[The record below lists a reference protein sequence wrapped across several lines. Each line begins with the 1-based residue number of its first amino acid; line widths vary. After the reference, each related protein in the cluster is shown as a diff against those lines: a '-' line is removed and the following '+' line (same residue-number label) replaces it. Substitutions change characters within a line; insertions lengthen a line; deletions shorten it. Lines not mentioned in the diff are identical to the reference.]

1 MNIMTL
7 LLLAHLA
14 VAIPVCLHILLTKH
28 EATVPSW
35 LALVLIS
42 PFLGALFYWI
52 LGINRIQ
59 RRARKLRGGHQLK
72 YVPQLKDPPLPFAD
86 LPTAQQSQLFHYDV
100 AVHDAPFVGGN
111 RVTPLIGADE
121 AFPNMLAAITSAR
134 TTIALSVYI
143 FECDDIGSQF
153 VDALKAAHARGI
165 DIYVLVDE
173 IGSGRK
179 SRAADEALAANS
191 SRW

>member
-86 LPTAQQSQLFHYDV
+86 L
-100 AVHDAPFVGGN
+100 
-111 RVTPLIGADE
+111 
-121 AFPNMLAAITSAR
+121 AI
-134 TTIALSVYI
+134 
-143 FECDDIGSQF
+143 
-153 VDALKAAHARGI
+153 
-165 DIYVLVDE
+165 
-173 IGSGRK
+173 
-179 SRAADEALAANS
+179 
-191 SRW
+191 